1 MVDRI
6 ALAAALKSTTP
17 ITSAASVTVL
27 YLGKGSNVRH

>member
-17 ITSAASVTVL
+17 ISSAASVI
-27 YLGKGSNVRH
+27 YLGKGK